1 MLFNEAKLANS
12 KKCGLFVARFHW
24 NSYCISARREVPT
37 HMDLTVME
45 MARVANQILN
55 EVKEMVKEMKVVA
68 VMIPI
73 QMCALNLHH
82 QTWIAVIFQKRTLKS

>member
-1 MLFNEAKLANS
+1 MYLRQERA
-12 KKCGLFVARFHW
+12 
-24 NSYCISARREVPT
+24 PT

-68 VMIPI
+68 VMNGMRRRSSLKIFFSFSQQLQKEIDGLDIFLLQKP
-73 QMCALNLHH
+73 L
-82 QTWIAVIFQKRTLKS
+82 AVLRNHLFS